1 MSISQNFPN
10 TRPSLSINFARSQT
24 LDPRITFTRTTSGTR
39 VGPDGYIEVIPADQP
54 RFDFDPVTGECL
66 GLLIEELRTND
77 IRNSTMQG
85 AVAATPG
92 TSPTY
97 WTMGTSAGGLS
108 REITGVGEENGIP
121 YIDVRWYG
129 TATANPVSYL
139 PFWPDGINT
148 TNSPG
153 TYTSRYTFSSYVKV
167 VSGTVPSS
175 TTFILVMTNAD
186 SGSIGLDEYKVST
199 IISNSSV
206 PTGNLIDNR
215 FALTNTDFSNT
226 NTAYFKPYYQ
236 WDVPNGTSFDVTI
249 RIGLPQM
256 EEGSFMTSVIPTS
269 GSTVTRTADNA
280 SITGSNFT
288 EWYNPSEGTV
298 YTQFKTELNITN
310 NIWSIN
316 NYPAT
321 TFGII
326 NNYFR
331 LLTLSN
337 TIHTQYNV
345 AGTNL
350 YPTFSLTSNNSQRVI
365 QSYNINSSPITSTLN
380 GTIGTGSGN
389 IYATSPGFN
398 QLEFG
403 KSVDARNTKSQYTIS
418 QLIYYPTALPS
429 NQLVTLTK

>member
-1 MSISQNFPN
+1 
-10 TRPSLSINFARSQT
+10 
-24 LDPRITFTRTTSGTR
+24 
-39 VGPDGYIEVIPADQP
+39 
-54 RFDFDPVTGECL
+54 
-66 GLLIEELRTND
+66 
-77 IRNSTMQG
+77 
-85 AVAATPG
+85 
-92 TSPTY
+92 
-97 WTMGTSAGGLS
+97 
-108 REITGVGEENGIP
+108 
-121 YIDVRWYG
+121 
-129 TATANPVSYL
+129 
-139 PFWPDGINT
+139 
-148 TNSPG
+148 
-153 TYTSRYTFSSYVKV
+153 
-167 VSGTVPSS
+167 
-175 TTFILVMTNAD
+175 
-186 SGSIGLDEYKVST
+186 
-199 IISNSSV
+199 
-206 PTGNLIDNR
+206 
-215 FALTNTDFSNT
+215 
-226 NTAYFKPYYQ
+226 
-236 WDVPNGTSFDVTI
+236 
-249 RIGLPQM
+249 M